1 MIDANYYLN
10 LRQDELLEFMNLT
23 EILPID
29 DKMLYNGHVY
39 QLTFYDMQALNLTRN
54 SHGYPNEY
62 SGPEKNKGDANRINM
77 MDLTKIKSFV
87 RSIEYETENNLVQ
100 SRNVLKWQK
109 AGKFKPPCF
118 KFKQLNILNF
128 YLQD

>member
-100 SRNVLKWQK
+100 SRNVLK
-109 AGKFKPPCF
+109 
-118 KFKQLNILNF
+118 
-128 YLQD
+128 